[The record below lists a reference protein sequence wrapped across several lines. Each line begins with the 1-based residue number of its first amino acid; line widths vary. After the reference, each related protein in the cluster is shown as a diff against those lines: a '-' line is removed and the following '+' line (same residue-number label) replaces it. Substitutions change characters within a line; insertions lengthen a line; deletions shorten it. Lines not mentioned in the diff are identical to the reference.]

1 MLLPFAAPGDT
12 VALLEFLC
20 SLAAWHR
27 AIGTPGWDEPVDAA
41 AAVLADRPDVTT
53 PRRVGSTGLRADGHQ
68 N

>member
-41 AAVLADRPDVTT
+41 AAVLADWAEVAT
-53 PRRVGSTGLRADGHQ
+53 PRRVGLTRPCADGHQ

>member
-1 MLLPFAAPGDT
+1 MLLPFAASGDT

-27 AIGTPGWDEPVDAA
+27 AIGTPGWDEAVDAA
-41 AAVLADRPDVTT
+41 AAVLADRPDVSTA
-53 PRRVGSTGLRADGHQ
+53 RRGGSTRRRADGHQ